1 MAISVDYLTRQ
12 TGSNLSRN
20 LSLSVATVLTVAV
33 SLSLLGA
40 SLAIQRGVASASD
53 LFRGDV
59 DLLVWMNGDAS
70 QEQIDAVGVFLEE
83 TPTVAS
89 AEYIDK
95 EETLAQFQEYFADEP
110 ETLNL
115 LKPEELPT
123 RYEVSPRRPD
133 LASIRSL
140 GADAAQLPGV
150 NAVDFEEQFIQ
161 QVEGAVSSLS
171 RIIVVGASI
180 SGFASA
186 MIMYNTIRTGL
197 YARRKEIEVM
207 RLVGATK
214 WFIRLP
220 YMLEGLIQG
229 LIGAAIS
236 TVALLGL
243 NQAIRNLVSDSEN
256 RLFRAFALSTSEVF
270 SISILLFVMG
280 AILGAIAAGIAVTR
294 YLDA

>member
-256 RLFRAFALSTSEVF
+256 RLFRAFALSISEVF
-270 SISILLFVMG
+270 SISILLFVVG